1 MEDME
6 KSEHEIMNIM
16 RLTLLQQN
24 WFRILYREHE
34 ILRFFPGA
42 PLPEPRPGYFKFLDA
57 CIQGTNITCVKE
69 IFETIFEDGTTSD
82 DCCLA
87 LILIGKTCHDE
98 FVKYIA
104 NGPSFK
110 SRLSEYIAK
119 SDQLYGRCAGIVDP
133 TLAR

>member
-1 MEDME
+1 MA
-6 KSEHEIMNIM
+6 KLNS
-16 RLTLLQQN
+16 LTI
-24 WFRILYREHE
+24 FASIFIATVVIFIPPKIASALY
-34 ILRFFPGA
+34 FPHQGA
-42 PLPEPRPGYFKFLDA
+42 PLPEPRPGYFKFLDS